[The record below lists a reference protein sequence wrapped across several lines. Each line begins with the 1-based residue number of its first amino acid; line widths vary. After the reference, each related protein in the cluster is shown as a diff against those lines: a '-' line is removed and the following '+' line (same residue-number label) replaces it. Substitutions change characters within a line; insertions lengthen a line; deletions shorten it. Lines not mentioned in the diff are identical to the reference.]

1 MKSIVKKIRYTL
13 AGLLAVIPATS
24 FASISTLDLADY
36 TLTGSY
42 ALPVG
47 PSSAPLAAEASAVT
61 YNWTTDTL
69 FVLGD
74 EGDAL
79 VEVSKTGA
87 LVSSMTLTDFHDTEG
102 LTYIGSGQFVLTEER
117 LRNAYLL
124 NYMAGTSVARGTLS
138 VADLGSTV
146 KNIGIEGI
154 SYDPTDGSYV
164 TVKEMTLQE
173 VNKNIITFGGS
184 STVTSLFTPSLGM
197 SDLSDVQVLST
208 ATTAGS
214 ADRDNLLILS
224 QESSKL
230 LEVSRTGAI
239 LSQLDLATLG
249 LPGTTEGVTIDRS
262 GIVYLVAEE
271 GINGGS
277 TLYTLSPTP
286 VPLPG
291 AAVLL
296 GSALAGLAGVAR
308 RRKAA

>member
-13 AGLLAVIPATS
+13 AGLLAVIPTTS

-42 ALPVG
+42 ALPSG
-47 PSSAPLAAEASAVT
+47 LASEASAVT
-61 YNWTTDTL
+61 WNWTTDTL

-74 EGDAL
+74 EGEAL

-87 LVSSMTLTDFHDTEG
+87 LLSSMTLTGFGDTEG
-102 LTYIGSGQFVLTEER
+102 LTYIGGSQFVLTEER
-117 LRNAYLL
+117 LRSAYLL
-124 NYMAGTSVARGTLS
+124 NYMANASVARGSLQ
-138 VADLGSTV
+138 VADLGSDTG
-146 KNIGIEGI
+146 NTGIEGI
-154 SYDPTDGSYV
+154 SYDPIDGSFI
-164 TVKEMTLQE
+164 TVKEDTPQE
-173 VNKNIITFGGS
+173 VNKNTITFGGS
-184 STVTSLFTPSLGM
+184 ATVTSLFTPSLGM

-249 LPGTTEGVTIDRS
+249 LPDTTEGVTIDRS

-296 GSALAGLAGVAR
+296 GSALAGLAGMAR
-308 RRKAA
+308 RRNDS

>member
-1 MKSIVKKIRYTL
+1 MKSIVRKVCYTL
-13 AGLLAVIPATS
+13 AGLLALVPTTT

-42 ALPVG
+42 ALPTG
-47 PSSAPLAAEASAVT
+47 LASEASAVT

-87 LVSSMTLTDFHDTEG
+87 LVSSMTLTGFDDTEG
-102 LTYIGSGQFVLTEER
+102 LTCIGGGQFVLTEER

-124 NYMAGTSVARGTLS
+124 TYMANTTAAKSTLQE
-138 VADLGSTV
+138 ADLGITV
-146 KNIGIEGI
+146 GNVGIEGI
-154 SYDPTDGSYV
+154 SYDPQDGSFI
-164 TVKEMTLQE
+164 TVKEKTDQE
-173 VNKNIITFGGS
+173 VNRNTINFGGNS
-184 STVTSLFTPSLGM
+184 VVTSLFTPNLGVA
-197 SDLSDVQVLST
+197 DLSDVQVLST
-208 ATTAGS
+208 VTSSGS
-214 ADRDNLLILS
+214 ADEDNLLILS
-224 QESSKL
+224 QESSML
-230 LEVSRTGAI
+230 LEVSRAGDI
-239 LSQLDLATLG
+239 RSQLDLAALG
-249 LPGTTEGVTIDRS
+249 LPDSTEGVTIDRA

-271 GINGGS
+271 GLNGGP
-277 TLYTLSPTP
+277 TLYALSPTP

-291 AAVLL
+291 AVVLL

>member
-13 AGLLAVIPATS
+13 AGLLAVIPTTS

-42 ALPVG
+42 ALPSG
-47 PSSAPLAAEASAVT
+47 LASEASAVT
-61 YNWTTDTL
+61 WNWTTDTL

-74 EGDAL
+74 EGEAL

-87 LVSSMTLTDFHDTEG
+87 LLSSMTLTGFGDTEG
-102 LTYIGSGQFVLTEER
+102 LTYIGGSQFVLTEER
-117 LRNAYLL
+117 LRSAYLL
-124 NYMAGTSVARGTLS
+124 NYMANASVARGSLQ
-138 VADLGSTV
+138 VADLGSDTG
-146 KNIGIEGI
+146 NTGIEGI
-154 SYDPTDGSYV
+154 SYDPIDGSFI
-164 TVKEMTLQE
+164 TVKEKTPQE
-173 VNKNIITFGGS
+173 VNKNTITFGGS
-184 STVTSLFTPSLGM
+184 ATVTSLFAPSLGM

-249 LPGTTEGVTIDRS
+249 LPDTTEGVTIDRS

-296 GSALAGLAGVAR
+296 GSALAGLAGMAR
-308 RRKAA
+308 RRNDS